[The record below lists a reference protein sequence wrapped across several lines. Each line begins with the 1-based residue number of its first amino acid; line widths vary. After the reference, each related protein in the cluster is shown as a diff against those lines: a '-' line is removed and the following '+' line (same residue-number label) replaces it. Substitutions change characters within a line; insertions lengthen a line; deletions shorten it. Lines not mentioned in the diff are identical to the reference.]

1 MKKFVKNKD
10 KYTNEFVEYKKGKK
24 ITRYFYLICDI
35 CGVRHPDMC
44 VNDLCEEE
52 GFPNGDYCWNCQV
65 SMREQGFVGE
75 DKSIY
80 FEKKDYPK
88 ITQRD

>member
-1 MKKFVKNKD
+1 MKRFTKNKLTASGNES
-10 KYTNEFVEYKKGKK
+10 KYTKGRWIIKHFNL
-24 ITRYFYLICDI
+24 YCDI
-35 CGVRHPDMC
+35 CGVKHPKVC

-52 GFPNGDYCWNCQV
+52 GFPDGDYCWKCQM

-80 FEKKDYPK
+80 LLKKDNPK
-88 ITQRD
+88 